1 MLLIKYCYTYGYKP
15 RTDSMSPCRPLKKS
29 QFVEQKLSGR
39 PENGHQ
45 PTGSLLDAVDKNFRS
60 L

>member
-1 MLLIKYCYTYGYKP
+1 MQAVE
-15 RTDSMSPCRPLKKS
+15 KKS

-60 L
+60 LWLIISEKTVMINNFWENC